1 MAAYIARRALYAL
14 VAMFVASIIIFY
26 GLRVAPGAPDS
37 TLFNPFASQEAKEAL
52 RNKLGLNDPLPLQY
66 IHFLR
71 DLIHGDLGDSIK
83 SGQSIPTLLA
93 QYGKNSLLLVASAA
107 LLTYALSLP
116 LGILAA
122 TYRGRWPDHI
132 TMLLASI
139 GMGIPNFLLGLLLSL
154 VVGLELGW
162 LPISGSGGAK
172 YLVLPA
178 ITLAAEG
185 IAVSL
190 RLMRSSMLEQL
201 DQDYVRALRARGLR
215 GHTIIW
221 RRVARNALLPIISL
235 SGIQIG
241 ALIGYTAIVE
251 IIFRYPG
258 LGQLLVSAVLQR
270 DYPVALWLSLLLTGS
285 VILINF
291 LANIG
296 YALADPRVRVSGNSK
311 NG

>member
-1 MAAYIARRALYAL
+1 MTGYIIRRALYAL

-37 TLFNPFASQEAKEAL
+37 TLFNPFASQEAKEGL

-66 IHFLR
+66 LHFLR
-71 DLIHGDLGDSIK
+71 DLVHGDLGESIK
-83 SGQSIPTLLA
+83 SGQPIPTLLV
-93 QYGKNSLLLVASAA
+93 QYGKNSLLLVTSAA
-107 LLTYALSLP
+107 VLTYALSVP

-122 TYRGRWPDHI
+122 MYRGRWPDHL
-132 TMLLASI
+132 TMVLASA

-162 LPISGSGGAK
+162 LPISGSGGMR

-190 RLMRSSMLEQL
+190 RLMRSSVLEQL
-201 DQDYVRALRARGLR
+201 DQDYVRALSARGLR
-215 GHTIIW
+215 GRTIIW

-270 DYPVALWLSLLLTGS
+270 DYPVALWLSLILTGS

-296 YALADPRVRVSGNSK
+296 YALADPRVRVSASSDKG
-311 NG
+311 

>member
-1 MAAYIARRALYAL
+1 MTAFIVRRGLYAL

-37 TLFNPFASQEAKEAL
+37 TLFNPFASHEAKQAL

-66 IHFLR
+66 LHFLR
-71 DLIHGDLGDSIK
+71 DLVHGDLGDSIK

-107 LLTYALSLP
+107 ALTYALSVP

-122 TYRGRWPDHI
+122 MYRGRWPDNV
-132 TMLLASI
+132 TMVLASI

-154 VVGLELGW
+154 VIGLELGW
-162 LPISGSGGAK
+162 LPISGSGGLR

-258 LGQLLVSAVLQR
+258 LGQLLVSSVLQR

-296 YALADPRVRVSGNSK
+296 YALADPRVRVSAGSEK
-311 NG
+311 G